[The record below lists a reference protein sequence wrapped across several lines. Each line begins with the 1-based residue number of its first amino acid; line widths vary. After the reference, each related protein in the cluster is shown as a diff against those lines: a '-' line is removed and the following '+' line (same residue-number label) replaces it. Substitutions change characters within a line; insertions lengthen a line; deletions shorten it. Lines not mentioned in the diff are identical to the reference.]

1 MELEKQTL
9 SKLPGSHRSIVYCA
23 HTCLYSC
30 RGDSRRPGSCSERG
44 SDAVLGVME
53 ASSDAHGVRDVGS
66 QSLNGVLSERV
77 VGADKDWLL
86 PAFTIVYLILGHRGK
101 RGKVVGL
108 HMKHHKTDLRTTWKV
123 I

>member
-1 MELEKQTL
+1 
-9 SKLPGSHRSIVYCA
+9 
-23 HTCLYSC
+23 
-30 RGDSRRPGSCSERG
+30 
-44 SDAVLGVME
+44 ME

-66 QSLNGVLSERV
+66 QSFNGVLSERV

-108 HMKHHKTDLRTTWKV
+108 HMKHHNRSTNNLEGDLPPKPESQ
-123 I
+123 